1 MRFLLGCLGV
11 VFVVF
16 GGCVSVA
23 GMLALPSASDTGFL
37 VFALAMGV
45 GIFVAG
51 GLGALPSAH
60 HAPAPGSSAAALTS
74 FAAGAQALASR
85 AWMGDPGAVS
95 AAFDWCSPR

>member
-37 VFALAMGV
+37 AFALAIGA
-45 GIFVAG
+45 GIFVVG
-51 GLGALPSAH
+51 GWALYR
-60 HAPAPGSSAAALTS
+60 ALTMHRS
-74 FAAGAQALASR
+74 QAR
-85 AWMGDPGAVS
+85 P
-95 AAFDWCSPR
+95 PQP